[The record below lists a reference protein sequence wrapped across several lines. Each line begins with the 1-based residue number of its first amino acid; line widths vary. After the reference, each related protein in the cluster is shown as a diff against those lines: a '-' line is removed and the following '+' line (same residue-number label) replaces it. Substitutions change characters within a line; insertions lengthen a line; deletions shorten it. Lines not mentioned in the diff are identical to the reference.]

1 MSCKA
6 GAWDHGRGWSHDF
19 SASHP
24 HLGLLSPIPA
34 QAAVVG
40 GGKGTAFG
48 IWTELGL
55 CILTF
60 RFHKIKMIL

>member
-6 GAWDHGRGWSHDF
+6 GTWDHGRGWSHDF
-19 SASHP
+19 SVSHP

-48 IWTELGL
+48 IWTELEL
-55 CILTF
+55 
-60 RFHKIKMIL
+60 